1 MITLARMEIRYEE
14 EIRLN
19 VCVFVFSGE
28 KSVEEGALEDR
39 GRDDWTQL
47 HQRNLQNHRRL
58 SEEPR

>member
-1 MITLARMEIRYEE
+1 MEIRYEE

-47 HQRNLQNHRRL
+47 HQRNLQNHHRL